1 MLSQADALGC
11 LREREHLRVGIHSYK
26 AYPTYLRRYHPI
38 YGIHAAAAYACN
50 NDINMMLR
58 FIGRMKNRL
67 QHGFFLGIIL
77 RVALVPD
84 PMCPLLL
91 PLDLLSL
98 YLVPQKSPLIGLFL
112 VHVWPGLYLL
122 NPLFWGGVLFICIT

>member
-1 MLSQADALGC
+1 MFSQTDALGC
-11 LREREHLRVGIHSYK
+11 LREREHLRVGIHGHK
-26 AYPTYLRRYHPI
+26 AYPTYLRSDHAVYC
-38 YGIHAAAAYACN
+38 IHAAAAYTCN

-58 FIGRMKNRL
+58 FIGLSKNRL
-67 QHGFFLGIIL
+67 QHGMFLCVIL
-77 RVALVPD
+77 RVALVPG

-98 YLVPQKSPLIGLFL
+98 YLVPQKRPLIGLLF

-122 NPLFWGGVLFICIT
+122 NPLLWGGVLFICIT